1 MNKSATHEY
10 QYVDEADFS
19 LKKKKKKG
27 QEGGMQDVTGHTQSL
42 SLDNERARMDL
53 TFFSTMHVVM

>member
-1 MNKSATHEY
+1 MELMSTSMLMKLTS
-10 QYVDEADFS
+10 VS
-19 LKKKKKKG
+19 KKKKKG